1 MQKGTTPIH
10 TFTLDID
17 TGTLKKARVIY
28 AQSGKRVLVKEDG
41 VLSGNTITVK
51 LTQNDTFLFD
61 HKKKVE
67 IQVRALMHNGDTYNS
82 DIYEETVERCLDTEV
97 IR

>member
-17 TGTLKKARVIY
+17 TGTLKKTRVIY
-28 AQSGKRVLVKEDG
+28 AQSGKRILVKEDG
-41 VLSGNTITVK
+41 VLSGNTITIK

-61 HKKKVE
+61 HKKTVE
-67 IQVRALMHNGDTYNS
+67 IQVRGRTHGGDAYNS
-82 DIYEETVERCLDTEV
+82 PIFVESVERCLDTEV
-97 IR
+97 I

>member
-10 TFTLDID
+10 TFTLEID

-28 AQSGKRVLVKEDG
+28 AQNGKRVLTKEDCT
-41 VLSGNTITVK
+41 LLGNTITVK
-51 LTQNDTFLFD
+51 LSQADTFLFD

-67 IQVRALMHNGDTYNS
+67 IQIRALMHSGDTYNS
-82 DIYEETVERCLDTEV
+82 DIFEETVERCLDTEV
-97 IR
+97 LR